1 MRFLYYHH
9 RQQIFLRDLV
19 VSLKHDAVDFVLLAL
34 VDFVNQQNL
43 LWLAL
48 KCGLDLD
55 IEVTFFL
62 EVVDEIL
69 LTFLYQVAVDGFFGI
84 DRDQLFHLPSRQKWN
99 GREAG
104 PDGADSDHRSH
115 VHSKGDID
123 TIGLSIVLRC
133 IFANAAG

>member
-34 VDFVNQQNL
+34 IDFINQKNL
-43 LWLAL
+43 LWLTL
-48 KCGLDLD
+48 KRGLDLD

-84 DRDQLFHLPSRQKWN
+84 DRDQLFHLPPRDERQD
-99 GREAG
+99 REA
-104 PDGADSDHRSH
+104 R
-115 VHSKGDID
+115 
-123 TIGLSIVLRC
+123 
-133 IFANAAG
+133 